1 MAETDEIK
9 PYSEM
14 TEEEKDARYK
24 EYVTKMV
31 TDPGNTTGWM
41 DDFSYDEVVDYL
53 ARDIM
58 SDIELPSVSGHI
70 DAAPLVL

>member
-1 MAETDEIK
+1 
-9 PYSEM
+9 
-14 TEEEKDARYK
+14 
-24 EYVTKMV
+24 MV

-70 DAAPLVL
+70 DAAPPEGGQPSNANEIDHTPNHGQGDYSMLK

>member
-1 MAETDEIK
+1 
-9 PYSEM
+9 
-14 TEEEKDARYK
+14 
-24 EYVTKMV
+24 MV

-70 DAAPLVL
+70 DAASPVL